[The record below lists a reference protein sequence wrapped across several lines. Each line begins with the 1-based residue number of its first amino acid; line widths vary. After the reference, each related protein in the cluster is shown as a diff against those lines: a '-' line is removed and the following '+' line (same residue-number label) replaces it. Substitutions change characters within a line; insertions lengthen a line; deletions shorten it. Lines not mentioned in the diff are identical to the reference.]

1 MIKKSK
7 YGSNFKIRI
16 FTEKKENIKEFILS
30 NDKINTDFISKIT
43 KILLPEIN
51 NLLTDSRRMGLSSL
65 KTKKIPTKRFEEYR
79 FTDLRPFNCSDLV
92 LPTSITSDSLKKHLE
107 HLSISQVETPYAV
120 IIDGV
125 FSPQHSSLQNIPRGM
140 YVGSFASLK
149 SSSIGADCFSDYD
162 TMVSSSGGFFASL
175 NSATTKDPFCI
186 IMNPNTTLIHQPL
199 HLIIISSN
207 LNEDSKTTNYS
218 APRIYIRIAEEA
230 HLKVIEEYVSLGAGP
245 KITNSVMECLMSKGA
260 KIIHQYIQTEV
271 SNHTCSHFKSTIVNQ
286 TEKSHYSCTEI
297 RIGGG
302 TNRHDLILNQLG
314 SNTITNMKHLILAS
328 ENQMQDLHSKVTL
341 DFPKSVLNQLHKC
354 IVAHSTGQGVFDGN
368 VKVNQMASKTNA
380 QQISRNLLL
389 NQRSSV
395 YVKPNLQ
402 IIAEDVR
409 CTHGCT
415 VSELDESL
423 TLYLA
428 LRGINK
434 KTAQQALICSFG
446 LEIINCLGNTDIR
459 TRVEEALFFTLKNL
473 SFNNI

>member
-1 MIKKSK
+1 MFLNSK
-7 YGSNFKIRI
+7 YGIKKKGIQR
-16 FTEKKENIKEFILS
+16 EKQRNKAESEMLNNKVS
-30 NDKINTDFISKIT
+30 TDFISKIT
-43 KILLPEIN
+43 KILPLKTN
-51 NLLTDSRRMGLSSL
+51 DMLDDSRKFSLSSL
-65 KTKKIPTKRFEEYR
+65 KTKKIPNKRFEEYR
-79 FTDLRPFNCSDLV
+79 FTDLRPFNTSDLA
-92 LPTSITSDSLKKHLE
+92 LPTSIKPDSLKKYLE
-107 HLSISQVETPYAV
+107 HLPTSQAEAPYAV

-125 FSPQHSSLQNIPRGM
+125 FSPQHSSLKNLPRGM
-140 YVGSFASLK
+140 YVDSFASLK
-149 SSSIGADCFSDYD
+149 SSSIGTDCLSNYD
-162 TMVSSSGGFFASL
+162 TVVSSSGGFFAFL

-186 IMNPNTTLIHQPL
+186 IMDPNTTLINQSL

-218 APRIYIRIAEEA
+218 APKIYIWMGEEA
-230 HLKVIEEYVSLGAGP
+230 RLKVTEEYVSLGSGL
-245 KITNSVMECLMSKGA
+245 KIVNSVMECLVSKGA
-260 KIIHQYIQTEV
+260 EIIHQYIQTEV

-286 TEKSHYSCTEI
+286 MEKSQYSCTEI

-314 SNTITNMKHLILAS
+314 PNTLTNMKHFILAS
-328 ENQMQDLHSKVTL
+328 ENQTQDLHSKVTL
-341 DFPKSVLNQLHKC
+341 DFPKGSLNQLHKC
-354 IVAHSTGQGVFDGN
+354 IVAHSSGQGVFDGN

-428 LRGINK
+428 SRGIK
-434 KTAQQALICSFG
+434 KKLAQQVLIRSFG
-446 LEIINCLGNTDIR
+446 LEIINYLGNTDLRNRI
-459 TRVEEALFFTLKNL
+459 EDDLLLTLKNF
-473 SFNNI
+473 SFDHI